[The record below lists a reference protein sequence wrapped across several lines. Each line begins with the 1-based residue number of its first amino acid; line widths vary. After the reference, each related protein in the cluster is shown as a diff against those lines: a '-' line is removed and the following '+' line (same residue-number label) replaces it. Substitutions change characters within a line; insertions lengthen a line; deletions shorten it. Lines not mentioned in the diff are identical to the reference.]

1 MEPNSQ
7 LDVLLDQSGVSRAG
21 LAARVNRLGGE
32 AGITL
37 RYDHTAVAR
46 WLKGQRPRG
55 KVPELICEVLG
66 RRLGRVLTLADIG
79 MTAPPGSGT
88 AGGPGG
94 SGSDAGAP
102 GGGTGSGGAGSV
114 VDGVA
119 GSLGRFVERAAL
131 SWRSDQ
137 LHEGERGPGPL
148 TGAAAVA
155 PVWEWENP
163 PDDPDVSHDG
173 PREVSEADVALLHSA
188 RGHYEHLY
196 RNAGG
201 VATRPRVVGFLT
213 AQVAP
218 LLRGGYGDG
227 TGRRLCR
234 AAGALAAMG
243 GICAYDADAQGLAQR
258 YFHQALRLGK
268 ASGDRPFGGYV
279 VALLVNQAL
288 FLGENRHAI
297 ACAEAVLRTANPH
310 ATPALAT
317 DLYAMQAKA
326 YARLGDRR
334 SAHSCMR
341 RAEAHSGRI
350 RREDE
355 PEETGYVEPGLVEVR
370 LAEALLVLGELDA
383 AERYARDAAREPA
396 HVRGRVNRL
405 ATLTDVE
412 LRSGDLE
419 QAAETAVR
427 MVDTARGIESRRL
440 RERMSGVRDHLLLH
454 PGTPAAE
461 AAVLIEEALRVPM

>member
-1 MEPNSQ
+1 MGQPNSQ
-7 LDVLLDQSGVSRAG
+7 LNVLLDQSGISRAG

-32 AGITL
+32 AGTTL

-46 WLKGQRPRG
+46 WLRGQRPRG

-66 RRLGRVLTLADIG
+66 RRLGRTLTLADIG
-79 MTAPPGSGT
+79 MAAPPAPASAA
-88 AGGPGG
+88 AGYASADSQLYADPAPEP
-94 SGSDAGAP
+94 AGA
-102 GGGTGSGGAGSV
+102 AG
-114 VDGVA
+114 
-119 GSLGRFVERAAL
+119 LEHFVERAAL

-137 LHEGERGPGPL
+137 LHADALGGAPL
-148 TGAAAVA
+148 SGSAAVA

-163 PDDPDVSHDG
+163 PEDADVSHTG
-173 PREVSEADVALLHSA
+173 PREVTEVDVDVLHAA

-201 VATRPRVVGFLT
+201 VATRPRIVGFLT
-213 AQVAP
+213 GEVAP
-218 LLRGGYGDG
+218 LLRGGYGDR
-227 TGRRLCR
+227 TGRQLFRS
-234 AAGALAAMG
+234 AGALAAVG
-243 GICAYDADAQGLAQR
+243 GICAYDADAQGPAQR

-268 ASGDRPFGGYV
+268 ASGDRLFGGYV

-310 ATPALAT
+310 ASPALAT

-326 YARLGDRR
+326 YARLGARR
-334 SAHSCMR
+334 EAHDCMR
-341 RAEAHSGRI
+341 RAEAYSWRI

-355 PEETGYVEPGLVEVR
+355 PEETDYVEPGLVEVR

-383 AERYARDAAREPA
+383 AERYAEEAAREPA

-405 ATLTDVE
+405 ATLTDAE
-412 LRSGDLE
+412 LRNGE
-419 QAAETAVR
+419 PERAAETAAR
-427 MVDTARGIESRRL
+427 MVRYAQGIESQRL
-440 RERMSGVRDHLLLH
+440 RERMRGVREHLLQH

-461 AAVLIEEALRVPM
+461 AAGLIEEALRVPL

>member
-1 MEPNSQ
+1 MGQPNSQ
-7 LDVLLDQSGVSRAG
+7 LDVLLDQSGISRAG

-46 WLKGQRPRG
+46 WLRGQRPRG

-66 RRLGRVLTLADIG
+66 RRLGRTLTLADIG
-79 MTAPPGSGT
+79 MAGPSAAAYATSGYASGHVSGYGREQPDPPPE
-88 AGGPGG
+88 PGG
-94 SGSDAGAP
+94 AAGL
-102 GGGTGSGGAGSV
+102 
-114 VDGVA
+114 D
-119 GSLGRFVERAAL
+119 RFVERTAL

-137 LHEGERGPGPL
+137 LHADAPGNVPL
-148 TGAAAVA
+148 SGSAAVA

-163 PDDPDVSHDG
+163 PEDTDVSHTG
-173 PREVSEADVALLHSA
+173 AREVTEVDVAVLHAA

-213 AQVAP
+213 GEVAP
-218 LLRGGYGDG
+218 LLRGGYGDR
-227 TGRRLCR
+227 TGRQLFR
-234 AAGALAAMG
+234 AAGALAAVG
-243 GICAYDADAQGLAQR
+243 GISAYDADAQGPAQR
-258 YFHQALRLGK
+258 YLHQALRLGK
-268 ASGDRPFGGYV
+268 ASGDRLFGGYV

-297 ACAEAVLRTANPH
+297 ACAEAVLRTADPH
-310 ATPALAT
+310 ASPALAT

-326 YARLGDRR
+326 YARLGARR
-334 SAHSCMR
+334 EAHDCMR
-341 RAEAHSGRI
+341 RAEAYSGRI

-370 LAEALLVLGELDA
+370 LAEALLVLGDLDA
-383 AERYARDAAREPA
+383 AERYAEEAAREPA
-396 HVRGRVNRL
+396 HVRGKVNRL
-405 ATLTDVE
+405 ATLTAVE
-412 LRSGDLE
+412 LRNGDPE
-419 QAAETAVR
+419 RAAETAAR
-427 MVDTARGIESRRL
+427 MVRYAQGIESQRL
-440 RERMSGVRDHLLLH
+440 RERMRGVREHLLRH

-461 AAVLIEEALRVPM
+461 AAGLIEESLRVPL

>member
-7 LDVLLDQSGVSRAG
+7 LDALLDQSGISRAG
-21 LAARVNRLGGE
+21 LAARINRLGSESGV
-32 AGITL
+32 TL

-55 KVPELICEVLG
+55 RVPELVCEILG
-66 RRLGRVLTLADIG
+66 GRLGRTLTLADIG
-79 MTAPPGSGT
+79 MAAPSTVALPESGDD
-88 AGGPGG
+88 GG
-94 SGSDAGAP
+94 
-102 GGGTGSGGAGSV
+102 
-114 VDGVA
+114 
-119 GSLGRFVERAAL
+119 LELERFVERAMV

-137 LHEGERGPGPL
+137 LHGEAPGPALL

-163 PDDPDVSHDG
+163 PEDADVSRRGRPHVD
-173 PREVSEADVALLHSA
+173 EVDVTVLHAA

-213 AQVAP
+213 GEVAP
-218 LLRGGYGDG
+218 LLRGGYRDR
-227 TGRRLCR
+227 TGRQLFR
-234 AAGALAAMG
+234 AAGSLAAVA

-258 YFHQALRLGK
+258 YFHHALRLGK
-268 ASGDRPFGGYV
+268 ASGDRLFGGYV

-288 FLGENRHAI
+288 FMGDDRRAI
-297 ACAEAVLRTANPH
+297 ACAEAVLRTAGPRSS
-310 ATPALAT
+310 PALAT

-326 YARLGDRR
+326 YAQLGDRR
-334 SAHSCMR
+334 SAYDCMR
-341 RAEAHSGRI
+341 RAETCSGRI
-350 RREDE
+350 RPEEE
-355 PEETGYVEPGLVEVR
+355 PEETGYVQPGLAEVR
-370 LAEALLVLGELDA
+370 LAETLLVLGELETA
-383 AERYARDAAREPA
+383 QRYAQAAARAPA

-412 LRSGDLE
+412 LRSGE
-419 QAAETAVR
+419 AERAAETAAE
-427 MVDTARGIESRRL
+427 MVGLAQGIESQRL
-440 RERMSGVRDHLLLH
+440 RGRMRRVRDHLVEY

-461 AAVLIEEALRVPM
+461 AAKLIEEALRVPLR

>member
-7 LDVLLDQSGVSRAG
+7 LDALLDQAGMSRSG
-21 LAARVNRLGGE
+21 LAARINRLGNE

-55 KVPELICEVLG
+55 RVPELICEILG
-66 RRLGRVLTLADIG
+66 GRLTRTLTLDDIG
-79 MTAPPGSGT
+79 MAAPAVRPGAAATGPRQDD
-88 AGGPGG
+88 GG
-94 SGSDAGAP
+94 
-102 GGGTGSGGAGSV
+102 
-114 VDGVA
+114 
-119 GSLGRFVERAAL
+119 LGRFVERAASL
-131 SWRSDQ
+131 WRSDQ
-137 LHEGERGPGPL
+137 VHDDWPGPSLL

-163 PDDPDVSHDG
+163 PRDLDVSRAG
-173 PREVSEADVALLHSA
+173 ERRVEQADVAVLHAA

-213 AQVAP
+213 GEVAP
-218 LLRGGYGDG
+218 LLRGGYDDG
-227 TGRRLCR
+227 TGRELFR
-234 AAGALAAMG
+234 AAGALAAVS
-243 GICAYDADAQGLAQR
+243 GICAYDTDAQGLAQR

-268 ASGDRPFGGYV
+268 ASGDLVFGGYV

-288 FLGENRHAI
+288 FLGDSRHAI
-297 ACAEAVLRTANPH
+297 ACAEAVLRTAGPH
-310 ATPALAT
+310 ASPALAT

-326 YARLGDRR
+326 YARIGDRR
-334 SAHSCMR
+334 GAYVCMR
-341 RAEAHSGRI
+341 RAESYSGRI
-350 RREDE
+350 RPEEE
-355 PEETGYVEPGLVEVR
+355 PEETNYVQPGLVEVR
-370 LAEALLVLGELDA
+370 LAEALLLLGEVEEA
-383 AERYARDAAREPA
+383 GRYAREAARAPA

-412 LRSGDLE
+412 LHSGE
-419 QAAETAVR
+419 AERAAATAAEMVGTAQ
-427 MVDTARGIESRRL
+427 GIESQRL
-440 RERMSGVRDHLLLH
+440 RGRMRRVKHRLAQH

-461 AAVLIEEALRVPM
+461 AARLIEDALSVPL